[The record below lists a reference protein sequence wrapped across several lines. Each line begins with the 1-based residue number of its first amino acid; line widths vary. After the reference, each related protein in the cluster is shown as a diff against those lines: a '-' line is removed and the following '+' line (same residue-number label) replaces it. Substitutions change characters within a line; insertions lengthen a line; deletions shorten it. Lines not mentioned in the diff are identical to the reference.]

1 MPQQIIEKTK
11 SIEVKLKYQIDKLL
25 KMAISITSGK
35 RLWFRP
41 AVRCPVQWSLIK
53 VFLKDELDPL
63 SFKPNLSDFS
73 KPAKGEKRE
82 ADEDEDEEE
91 EDDDIIRDKD
101 EDEDVVKSKSGVYV
115 PPKLAPVHY
124 GELSEHVSSPVQS
137 SSDQISKL
145 SYHFSDLDET
155 PQDRAKKQMER
166 LQRRAI
172 NSSIMRDLE
181 TEYSGA
187 PEEIRERYA
196 NTLAMETAEQK
207 HKRE

>member
-1 MPQQIIEKTK
+1 M
-11 SIEVKLKYQIDKLL
+11 
-25 KMAISITSGK
+25 
-35 RLWFRP
+35 
-41 AVRCPVQWSLIK
+41 
-53 VFLKDELDPL
+53 
-63 SFKPNLSDFS
+63 
-73 KPAKGEKRE
+73 
-82 ADEDEDEEE
+82 
-91 EDDDIIRDKD
+91 
-101 EDEDVVKSKSGVYV
+101 VKSKSGVYV

-124 GELSEHVSSPVQS
+124 GELSEHVSSQVETRS
-137 SSDQISKL
+137 LSCLFFQISTK
-145 SYHFSDLDET
+145 T